1 MKAPENRSVPAIAL
15 MGAVGAVAAGCSPTG
30 ATVIDAILVGL
41 AVLVVVWAAASSPW
55 WGGVI
60 AAIVAM
66 VFAPSAVLLAVAALA
81 AGGGLVVGLRGR
93 AEPWTRALVAA
104 LAVQV
109 FARLGEVGSF
119 GVSAAIAISTLF
131 ALTVVGISRR
141 RRQDRRIAFGVAAAL
156 VGGTV
161 LAVIGGGLAA
171 ASARGSVEDGV
182 DRAQQA
188 VDQLADGDFD
198 AARVSFHEAAE
209 LLADGDAALDRPWT
223 QPARLVPVVA
233 QYRAAGTELVGSA
246 ADVTSQV
253 ASALDRIDP
262 DALRVRNG
270 SIDITAVE
278 ALQQPM
284 AELLDALD
292 QLVVSVRSIDD
303 PWLSRRLTDRL
314 DELVVQVEDERPK
327 GGDLLQAVRQMP
339 TLLGRD
345 GLRRYFVAFTT
356 PVEARGLGGFMGN
369 WAEVTLDRGQIE
381 VTKFGRHDDLNT
393 TGAQPKVIT
402 GPADFLATWGDRG
415 FRQADGGGHS
425 RIWSDVTMSPQFP
438 SVAQV
443 ISEIYPQS
451 GGQQLDGVFAM
462 DIYTIAALM
471 QITGPVDVPS
481 AGVSVTP
488 ENAVEFLLH
497 GQYLQI
503 QDTPQRVDALE
514 LVAKT
519 TIDRLLTS
527 DLPSPVDM
535 AELLAPYVSQRR
547 LVGWSPV
554 PAEQAVMTT
563 LGADGALPVPGTG
576 DAAAVVINNAGN
588 GKIDYYLDGR
598 MSYDVATGDDTTV
611 RATLTVDLSNSAPAE
626 GEPPYVIGNS
636 YDLPNGT
643 NYLYVTGYGALPIRS
658 ATVDGV
664 TVPLRSSVE
673 AGLNAASLFVRIPPG
688 GAATIVFNLEGQ
700 VDDPAAFTR
709 TVEWRSPPSV
719 RPMPATLT
727 LNGEPMLRSP
737 VDDPGMFTLETS
749 AR

>member
-1 MKAPENRSVPAIAL
+1 MAIAVLAIAL
-15 MGAVGAVAAGCSPTG
+15 IGAGGAVAAGCSPTG
-30 ATVIDAILVGL
+30 DSIVDAVLVGL
-41 AVLVVVWAAASSPW
+41 AVLGVVWAAASSPW
-55 WGGVI
+55 WAGVM

-66 VFAPSAVLLAVAALA
+66 VFAPSALLLAVGALA

-109 FARLGEVGSF
+109 FARLGEVGGF

-131 ALTVVGISRR
+131 ALTVVGLSRR
-141 RRQDRRIAFGVAAAL
+141 PRRDRRIAFGVAVAL
-156 VGGTV
+156 VVATV
-161 LAVIGGGLAA
+161 LALIGGGLAA
-171 ASARGSVEDGV
+171 ASARDSVEDGV

-188 VDQLADGDFD
+188 VDQLAEGDFD
-198 AARVSFHEAAE
+198 AARASFHDAAE
-209 LLADGDAALDRPWT
+209 LLAEGDAALARPWT

-246 ADVTSQV
+246 ADVTGQV

-270 SIDITAVE
+270 AIDVSAVE

-284 AELLDALD
+284 AELLNALD
-292 QLVVSVRSIDD
+292 QLVVSVQSIDN

-314 DELVVQVEDERPK
+314 DELVVKVEDKRPK
-327 GGDLLQAVRQMP
+327 GDDLLQAVEQIP

-369 WAEVTLDRGQIE
+369 WAEVTLDRGKIA
-381 VTKFGRHDDLNT
+381 VTKFGRHDDLNN
-393 TGAQPKVIT
+393 TGAQPKTIT

-415 FRQADGGGHS
+415 FRQPDGGGHP

-443 ISEIYPQS
+443 ISEMYPQS

-462 DIYTIAALM
+462 DVYTIAALM
-471 QITGPVDVPS
+471 QITGSVDVPS

-488 ENAVEFLLH
+488 ENAAEFLLH
-497 GQYLQI
+497 DQYLQI

-514 LVAKT
+514 IVAKT

-527 DLPSPVDM
+527 DLPGPVDM
-535 AELLAPYVSQRR
+535 AELLAPYVSERR
-547 LVGWSPV
+547 LMGWSPV

-576 DAAAVVINNAGN
+576 DAAAVVVNNAGN
-588 GKIDYYLDGR
+588 SKIDYYLDGR
-598 MSYDVATGDDTTV
+598 ISYDVTTGGDTTV
-611 RATLTVDLSNSAPAE
+611 TATLTIDLTNSAPAE
-626 GEPPYVIGNS
+626 GEPNYVIGNS
-636 YDLPNGT
+636 ASLPNGT

-664 TVPLRSSVE
+664 TAPFRSSVE
-673 AGLNAASLFVRIPPG
+673 AGLNVASLFVQMPPG
-688 GAATIVFNLEGQ
+688 GGTTIVFQLDGQ
-700 VDDPAAFTR
+700 VADPAAFTS
-709 TVEWRSPPSV
+709 TLEWRSPPSV
-719 RPMPATLT
+719 RPMPATIT
-727 LNGEPMLRSP
+727 LNGEPMQRSP
-737 VDDPGMFTLETS
+737 VNEPGMFTLDMLP
-749 AR
+749 R

>member
-1 MKAPENRSVPAIAL
+1 MKVAETGSVFLAASAA
-15 MGAVGAVAAGCSPTG
+15 AVGAVAAGCSPTG
-30 ATVIDAILVGL
+30 STVIDATLVGL
-41 AVLVVVWAAASSPW
+41 SVLAVVWGAASSPW

-60 AAIVAM
+60 AAIIAM
-66 VFAPSAVLLAVAALA
+66 VFAPSPVLLAVGAIA
-81 AGGGLVVGLRGR
+81 AGGGLVVGLGGR

-109 FARLGEVGSF
+109 FVRLGEVGSF

-141 RRQDRRIAFGVAAAL
+141 RRRDRRLALGVAAAL

-161 LAVIGGGLAA
+161 LALIGGGLAA

-198 AARVSFHEAAE
+198 AARASFREAAA
-209 LLADGDAALDRPWT
+209 LLAEGDAALDRPWT

-270 SIDITAVE
+270 AIDVAAVE

-284 AELLDALD
+284 AELLNALD

-314 DELVVQVEDERPK
+314 DELVVKVEEERPK
-327 GGDLLQAVRQMP
+327 GDDLLQAVEQMP

-369 WAEVTLDRGQIE
+369 WAEVTLDGGTIA
-381 VTKFGRHDDLNT
+381 VTRFGRHDDLNA
-393 TGAQPKVIT
+393 TGTQPKVIT
-402 GPADFLATWGDRG
+402 GPADFLATWADRG
-415 FRQADGGGHS
+415 FRQADGGGHP

-443 ISEIYPQS
+443 ISELYPQS

-462 DIYTIAALM
+462 DVYTIAALM

-488 ENAVEFLLH
+488 ENAIEFLLH
-497 GQYLQI
+497 DQYLQI

-527 DLPSPVDM
+527 DLPGPVDM
-535 AELLAPYVSQRR
+535 AELLAPYVSERR
-547 LVGWSPV
+547 LMGWSPV

-588 GKIDYYLDGR
+588 NKIDYYLDGR
-598 MSYDVATGDDTTV
+598 MAYDVTTGADTTV
-611 RATLTVDLSNSAPAE
+611 RATLTIDLTNTAPAE
-626 GEPPYVIGNS
+626 GEPNYVIGNS
-636 YDLPNGT
+636 YGLPTGT
-643 NYLYVTGYGALPIRS
+643 NYVYVTGYGALPIRS

-664 TVPLRSSVE
+664 TVPFRSSVE
-673 AGLNAASLFVRIPPG
+673 AGLNVASLFVQIPPG
-688 GAATIVFNLEGQ
+688 GGTTIVFELEGQ
-700 VDDPAAFTR
+700 VADPAAFTR

-719 RPMPATLT
+719 RPMPAALT

-737 VDDPGMFTLETS
+737 VNDPGMFTLETPS
-749 AR
+749 R